1 LERLEDRTVPA
12 TILWDGGP
20 TGQGTNW
27 LDPVNWAGDVL
38 PGPNDDAVVG
48 PAAPGQS
55 AEVTLTGTAAVRSA
69 TVSGGTLR
77 LLNASFSGS
86 LVNRGTVLAL
96 GTDIVA
102 GALTTVA
109 GSTIRVVSDATYK
122 DCDLTVPSFTN
133 NGRIELISNSRLRVG
148 TTGAPTGTLTNA
160 SGGTITASTNS
171 SQFAATY
178 VSGAAF
184 NNQGTVSVGPSIDL
198 LVATSGSSSNAGSI
212 DIALGG
218 IFSFNRLDPIAGQEP
233 QFVNS
238 GAVTIGGGGAVPQG
252 LFHSQNYRHRSGSLT
267 GAGQVSLDGATFET
281 DYTVAV
287 GYLSLSAG
295 YEGPQPRDINGPG
308 TVTNPAGH
316 TLAINGRINAP
327 LVNQG
332 TLRAWS
338 ATVTSPLSNSGTI
351 TVFADMTWNTPGGST
366 NSGTIDI
373 SGGNF
378 TLNQPPGASFAT
390 TGTIT
395 VAAGRTFA
403 INGGYS
409 QAAGTT
415 TVAGALTVNGNFS
428 QGGGGLA
435 VELNGP
441 TPGTEYGQIKVT
453 GTVALSGPLSVTLG
467 YPAGP
472 NDSLRI
478 FDNDGTD
485 PVTGTFAGLPEGAR
499 LAVNGQR
506 FTFSYIGGT
515 GNDVVLS
522 PDRPATLVWDGGPTS
537 QGTSWS
543 DPVNWDRDFV
553 PGPNDDVVI
562 GPLAGA
568 STVVTLAANTP
579 VHNLTVTGATLRL
592 VNTTLTVAS
601 LTNAGTIE
609 LTSDGGSNS
618 SGLAVGTGSIT
629 NAVGGT
635 IRTVA
640 GSGGDRT
647 LTGRIDNQGTLSM
660 GTKTTWSNAGG
671 STNSGTFSVT
681 SGFVEIRNASPFTSS
696 GTINAASGA
705 VIFDQQS
712 SFSVTGTVNIAAGG
726 WFGTSEGTFTNFSG
740 FTLTGGTFNVAGTL
754 WLRDRLVNLAA
765 DLVLDGPQSRVVTS
779 GWADALLWISTITS
793 AGRLTLL
800 NGRNLSFTNATG
812 ALNAGVLTVGAGCS
826 VPARW
831 GLPNTGTLAGGGTV
845 VGNVTNTGT
854 VSPDG
859 VLTVS
864 GSYSATGGLA
874 VDLNGPT
881 PGTQYDQLKVNGTV
895 ALGGPLVVRPGYPVP
910 KATVFRII
918 DIDLTDAVTGT
929 LTGLPE
935 GATLVVNG
943 QTFRISY
950 VGGDGNDVTLTRVG
964 PISLAPITEVNDNVP
979 QRSRVTS
986 LAVWFST
993 QVTFAGPAADA
1004 FLLRRDGDGA
1014 AVAFTVTTD
1023 VIDGQTVA
1031 TLTGFTGAATE
1042 FGSLANGDYTLTAL
1056 AARISTLAGPLDG
1069 NGDGVR
1075 GDDYTF
1081 GSAQGLYRLYGDAT
1095 GDRRVDAGDL
1105 TMFRQTFGSM
1115 ARDTQ
1120 YLNWPDVNGDGA
1132 INGIDLTRFRQ
1143 VYFASPPRVAAVQVD
1158 DGSPQ
1163 RSRIASLT
1171 VSFSAGV
1178 TFAGAPGAA
1187 FVLTRED
1194 GTPVTFAATATIAGD
1209 ATRVTLDHFAGPA
1222 VEAGSLAD
1230 GRYTLKVLASQV
1242 STPGGALDGN
1252 ADGTPGDD
1260 YTFGAAQGLVRK
1272 YGDGNGDGKVDAA
1285 DLALFRQTFGRTV
1298 GDPLYLS
1305 GFDVNG
1311 DGAIN
1316 GTDLTRFRQAFGAG
1330 G

>member
-1 LERLEDRTVPA
+1 MRLERLEDRTVPA

-27 LDPVNWAGDVL
+27 LEPVNWVGDML
-38 PGPNDDAVVG
+38 PGPNDDAVIG
-48 PAAPGQS
+48 PAAPGQPS
-55 AEVTLTGTAAVRSA
+55 EITLTGATTVHGA
-69 TVSGGTLR
+69 TVTGVTLR
-77 LLNASFSGS
+77 LLNASFTGS
-86 LVNRGTVLAL
+86 LVDRGTVLAL
-96 GTDIVA
+96 GTDTVV
-102 GALTTVA
+102 GALTTAA

-133 NGRIELISNSRLRVG
+133 FGAIELIANSGQVTRLRVG
-148 TTGAPTGTLTNA
+148 APGAPTGTLANA
-160 SGGTITASTNS
+160 PGGTITASGAESNNITAIYGAAVDNQGRVAVAGFTYLGLTTTGVSTNS
-171 SQFAATY
+171 
-178 VSGAAF
+178 
-184 NNQGTVSVGPSIDL
+184 GT
-198 LVATSGSSSNAGSI
+198 I
-212 DIALGG
+212 DIAVRGMFTSGPL
-218 IFSFNRLDPIAGQEP
+218 
-233 QFVNS
+233 VNS
-238 GAVTIGGGGAVPQG
+238 GAIRVGADSACWIQD
-252 LFHSQNYRHRSGSLT
+252 YRHRSGTLT
-267 GAGQVSLDGATFET
+267 GAGPVELNGATFET

-287 GYLSLSAG
+287 SQLGLGTSYVG
-295 YEGPQPRDINGPG
+295 DHPQEVNGPG
-308 TVTNPAGH
+308 TVTNPVGH
-316 TLAINGRINAP
+316 TVAINGRINAP

-332 TLRAWS
+332 TIRAWS
-338 ATVTSPLSNSGTI
+338 ATVTGPLTNSGMI

-366 NSGTIDI
+366 NFGTIDI

-403 INGGYS
+403 VNGKYS
-409 QAAGTT
+409 QTTGIT
-415 TVAGALTVNGNFS
+415 TVSGTLAVNGNFS
-428 QGGGGLA
+428 QSGGGLA

-441 TPGTEYGQIKVT
+441 TPGTQYGQLKVT
-453 GTVALSGPLSVTLG
+453 GAVAVSGPLTVSLG

-472 NDSLRI
+472 NDALRI
-478 FDNDGTD
+478 IDNAGSGSIS
-485 PVTGTFAGLPEGAR
+485 GTFSGLPEGTR
-499 LAVNGQR
+499 LTVNGQR
-506 FTFSYIGGT
+506 FTFSYISGT
-515 GNDVVLS
+515 GNDLVLT
-522 PDRPATLVWDGGPTS
+522 PDRPATLTWDGGPTG

-553 PGPNDDVVI
+553 PGPNDVVVI

-579 VHNLTVTGATLRL
+579 VHSLTVSGATLRL
-592 VNTTLTVAS
+592 INATLTVAS

-609 LTSDGGSNS
+609 LTSDGSSNS

-647 LTGRIDNQGTLSM
+647 LTGRIDNQGTLSI

-696 GTINAASGA
+696 GTINAAGA
-705 VIFDQQS
+705 VIFDNQS
-712 SFSVTGTVNIAAGG
+712 AFSVTGTVNVAVGG
-726 WFGTSEGTFTNFSG
+726 WFGSSDGTFTNFSG
-740 FTLTGGTFNVAGTL
+740 GTLTGGTFNVAGTL
-754 WLRDRLVNLAA
+754 WLRDGMTSLAA
-765 DLVLDGPQSRVVTS
+765 GLVLDGPQSRVVTT
-779 GWADALLWISTITS
+779 GWSDALWINTITS

-800 NGRNLSFTNATG
+800 NGRNLSFAPLSSGGTWNA
-812 ALNAGVLTVGAGCS
+812 ALNAGTLTVGAGCS
-826 VPARW
+826 VQARW
-831 GLPNTGTLAGGGTV
+831 ALTNTGTLAGLGTI
-845 VGNVTNTGT
+845 VGNVTNSGT
-854 VSPDG
+854 VNPDG
-859 VLTVS
+859 ALTVS
-864 GSYSATGGLA
+864 SSYSGSGGLA
-874 VDLNGPT
+874 LDLNGPV

-895 ALGGPLVVRPGYPVP
+895 ALGGTLVVRPGYPVP
-910 KATVFRII
+910 KGTVFRIA
-918 DIDLTDAVTGT
+918 DNDLADAITGT
-929 LTGLPE
+929 FAGLPE

-1004 FLLRRDGDGA
+1004 FLLRRDSDGA

-1031 TLTGFTGAATE
+1031 TLSGFTGAATE
-1042 FGSLANGDYTLTAL
+1042 SGSLANGDYTLTAL
-1056 AARISTLAGPLDG
+1056 AARISTPAGPLDG

-1075 GDDYTF
+1075 GDDYIF

-1115 ARDTQ
+1115 AGDRQ
-1120 YLNWPDVNGDGA
+1120 YLKWPDVNGDGA

-1163 RSRIASLT
+1163 RSRIASVT
-1171 VSFSAGV
+1171 VTFSAGV
-1178 TFAGAPGAA
+1178 TFAGAPVAA
-1187 FVLTRED
+1187 FLLTRED
-1194 GTPVTFAATATIAGD
+1194 GTPVTFAATVTVVPD

-1242 STPGGALDGN
+1242 FTPGGVLDGN
-1252 ADGTPGDD
+1252 SDGTPGDD
-1260 YTFGAAQGLVRK
+1260 YTFGAAEGLVRK

-1285 DLALFRQTFGRTV
+1285 DLALFRQTFGRV
-1298 GDPLYLS
+1298 VSDPLYLS
-1305 GFDVNG
+1305 GFDANG
-1311 DGAIN
+1311 DGVIN
-1316 GTDLTRFRQAFGAG
+1316 GTDLTRFRQAFGG
-1330 G
+1330 GG